1 MISSQ
6 ASKCQDFKR
15 NGLQF
20 QFIKQLKNRN
30 PNFEDLPFLSQ
41 LNSDHNQSSLC
52 HKNQILKKT
61 GGSGNPASLIPALW
75 KFIYLVQL
83 IPTTSFTKHE
93 IEFHQFKELPRVF
106 YI

>member
-1 MISSQ
+1 MISSL
-6 ASKCQDFKR
+6 ASKCQDFKH

-75 KFIYLVQL
+75 NIGILLHKQA
-83 IPTTSFTKHE
+83 TRTKHFDSE
-93 IEFHQFKELPRVF
+93 CIREGIL
-106 YI
+106 